1 MLSKTER
8 MLVESIKTA
17 KRLKITIGGGSMYD
31 DEDGKTVF
39 TFDMRVRDIRKLTH
53 DVALA
58 VQDFVNRANR
68 DEKWKQITSIQNSLR
83 NTGNTVN
90 E

>member
-1 MLSKTER
+1 MLTKTER

-17 KRLKITIGGGSMYD
+17 KRLKITIGGSMYD

-68 DEKWKQITSIQNSLR
+68 DAKWKQITSIQNSLR
-83 NTGNTVN
+83 STGNTVN

>member
-1 MLSKTER
+1 MLTKTER

-17 KRLKITIGGGSMYD
+17 KRLKITIGGSMYD

-68 DEKWKQITSIQNSLR
+68 DDKWKQITSIQNSLR
-83 NTGNTVN
+83 STGNTVN

>member
-1 MLSKTER
+1 MLTKTER

-17 KRLKITIGGGSMYD
+17 KRLKITIGGSMYD

>member
-1 MLSKTER
+1 
-8 MLVESIKTA
+8 
-17 KRLKITIGGGSMYD
+17 
-31 DEDGKTVF
+31 
-39 TFDMRVRDIRKLTH
+39 MRVRDIRKLTH
-53 DVALA
+53 DIALA

>member
-1 MLSKTER
+1 MLTKTER

-17 KRLKITIGGGSMYD
+17 KRLKITIGGSMYD

-58 VQDFVNRANR
+58 VQDFVNKANR
-68 DEKWKQITSIQNSLR
+68 DDKWKQITSIQNSLR
-83 NTGNTVN
+83 STGNTVN

>member
-1 MLSKTER
+1 MLTKTER

-17 KRLKITIGGGSMYD
+17 KRLKITIGGSMYD

-39 TFDMRVRDIRKLTH
+39 TYDMRVRDIRKLTH

-68 DEKWKQITSIQNSLR
+68 DDKWKQITSIQNSLR

>member
-1 MLSKTER
+1 MLTKTER

-17 KRLKITIGGGSMYD
+17 KRLKITIGGSMYD

-68 DEKWKQITSIQNSLR
+68 DDKWKQITYIQNSLR
-83 NTGNTVN
+83 STGNTVN

>member
-1 MLSKTER
+1 MLTKTER

-17 KRLKITIGGGSMYD
+17 KRLKITIGGSMYD

-58 VQDFVNRANR
+58 VQGFVNRANR
-68 DEKWKQITSIQNSLR
+68 DDKWKQITSIQNSLR
-83 NTGNTVN
+83 STGNTVN

>member
-1 MLSKTER
+1 MLTKTER
-8 MLVESIKTA
+8 MLIESIKTA
-17 KRLKITIGGGSMYD
+17 KRLKITIGGSMYD

-68 DEKWKQITSIQNSLR
+68 DDKWKQITSIQNSLR
-83 NTGNTVN
+83 STGNTVN

>member
-1 MLSKTER
+1 MLTKTER

-17 KRLKITIGGGSMYD
+17 KRLKITIGGSMYD

-53 DVALA
+53 YVALA

-68 DEKWKQITSIQNSLR
+68 DDKWKQITSIQNSLR
-83 NTGNTVN
+83 STGNTVN

>member
-1 MLSKTER
+1 MLTKTER

-31 DEDGKTVF
+31 DGKTVF

-68 DEKWKQITSIQNSLR
+68 DDKWKQITSIQNSLR
-83 NTGNTVN
+83 STGNTVN

>member
-1 MLSKTER
+1 
-8 MLVESIKTA
+8 
-17 KRLKITIGGGSMYD
+17 MYD

-68 DEKWKQITSIQNSLR
+68 DDKWKQITYIQNSLR
-83 NTGNTVN
+83 STGNTVN

>member
-1 MLSKTER
+1 MLTKTDR

-17 KRLKITIGGGSMYD
+17 KRLKITIGGSMYD

-68 DEKWKQITSIQNSLR
+68 DDKWKQITSIQNSLR
-83 NTGNTVN
+83 STGNTVN

>member
-1 MLSKTER
+1 MLTKTER

-17 KRLKITIGGGSMYD
+17 KRLKITIGGSMYD
-31 DEDGKTVF
+31 DEDGKTLF

-68 DEKWKQITSIQNSLR
+68 DDKWKQITSIQNSLR
-83 NTGNTVN
+83 STGNTVN